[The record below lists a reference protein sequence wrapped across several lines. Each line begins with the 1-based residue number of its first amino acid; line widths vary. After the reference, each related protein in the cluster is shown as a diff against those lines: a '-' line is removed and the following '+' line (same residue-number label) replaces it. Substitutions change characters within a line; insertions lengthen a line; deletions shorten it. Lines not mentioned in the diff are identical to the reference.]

1 MSLSDSLQ
9 VNKNIVEK
17 QNLIKATI
25 IDQNYDKNSFFTFC
39 MNQKPDNEDY
49 LTNCSIEELQK
60 TINDFIEQEKKK
72 IEENSKKEQEI
83 KDNRKEEENNN
94 LNMEQF

>member
-39 MNQKPDNEDY
+39 MNQKPDNGDD
-49 LTNCSIEELQK
+49 LINWSMEELQK

-72 IEENSKKEQEI
+72 IKKIHKKSKK
-83 KDNRKEEENNN
+83 
-94 LNMEQF
+94 